1 MRFFAFTFLLLLLTA
16 LSSAAQSPA
25 AVEKDLLYA
34 LKQISDHGTYA
45 GDYDEEKL
53 DKANDALRDILVRNG
68 RRLDILQYAFPGL
81 KDEMD
86 VATSKDGKLRIYSW
100 DLQTGGTMHD
110 YASVFQCQGN
120 SGAVYSWIPKDDD
133 ESGGGYYTQIFQVS
147 SKSGPVYLATS
158 TSVAEGRLR
167 SQSIQVVK
175 INGDNLDTAA
185 KLIRTKSGLQNSV
198 GFAYDPS
205 SLGDRSER
213 LILFDAVKQTFRFPV
228 VIEDS
233 EYENGRVT
241 NRFITYRFDGQYFV
255 KVS

>member
-1 MRFFAFTFLLLLLTA
+1 MKGLILPIILA
-16 LSSAAQSPA
+16 LSFIATAQSSA
-25 AVEKDLLYA
+25 AVEKDILAA

-45 GDYDEEKL
+45 GDYDEDSL
-53 DKANDALRDILVRNG
+53 TKANNELRDILVRNG
-68 RRLDILQYAFPGL
+68 KRLDILQYSFPRL

-86 VATSKDGKLRIYSW
+86 IATSRDGKLRIYSW

-110 YASVFQCQGN
+110 YTSVFQYQGN
-120 SGAVYSWIPKDDD
+120 SGAVYTWTSDNGDD
-133 ESGGGYYTQIFQVS
+133 SGGGYYTQIFQAN
-147 SKSGPVYLATS
+147 SKSGPIYLANS
-158 TSVAEGRLR
+158 TSVAEGSLR
-167 SQSIQVVK
+167 SQSIEIAR
-175 INGDNLDTAA
+175 INGEKLDRAI
-185 KLIRTKSGLQNSV
+185 KLIRTKGGLQNSV

-213 LILFDAVKQTFRFPV
+213 LVVFDAVKQTFRFPV
-228 VIEDS
+228 VIEDR